1 MADKMYRTSPREN
14 GKYYSIESSYDG
26 GKSWHSTGDT
36 SPTQEEAN
44 KKIENMKNG
53 LTASGLTKE
62 QAKANIPEGTPSIGN
77 ADPNSK
83 TVLTKEEAEKSGI
96 NWRNLPTQY
105 ELEHPILT
113 GNKKNDSN
121 GWVDSDGKVHL
132 NGITTEA
139 RNNAAIEDRKNNRD
153 YRTAKAPSQRELDM
167 RNGTFNTK
175 NVDGTYTWSNEELI
189 STRETARKNKDTVL
203 ESAIQK
209 EINRRY
215 AAGEA
220 PEFNPTPKTPKEE
233 PKEVEQTVEQKTEE
247 TENFQ
252 VGSNTDGKDFTDETY
267 LKEETPK
274 KSSYWTNF
282 LYGNDKGS
290 VQNDK
295 EAQAEKEKKMED
307 FLKNNPN
314 LLKAIFGKNSGLNFG
329 ERVVRLGEMLA
340 MIGADATRGAY
351 AGFNKQALPEATK
364 GKYSEIYNNALKNQY
379 ERKQDIFKSENKA
392 SIDKANRLSIL
403 KSSPILSK
411 LDDDMLSQLADKTIT
426 GITDAEWGK
435 YEHDLQKKGYKPQ
448 EIEEI
453 KSTFN
458 TLRNTFSDITSQR
471 GNVVELNGKEFDL
484 MRKPQQA
491 IAELQAQKAKLN
503 EQLVQVRTLKYD
515 KLTSFLQ
522 SFKSAYADIQSVSNS
537 MSENKEFGYKASATV
552 EGGIPVVKG
561 SVSGGVNGGT
571 DNKKSTETNTDKLAL
586 EGLQTGKIAAE
597 EWNKD
602 TDTYRRLLED
612 SIKEAIKEIDS
623 QIAALKKFHSIDDG
637 IVKAPHMKQW
647 LVREDGTRIALNP
660 SDNIYATKNK
670 LTTKKDNKSENVVP
684 MKKEDKVVVIQKKL
698 GHNCD
703 KMIIKNNDYYLSKLK

>member
-14 GKYYSIESSYDG
+14 GKYYAIESSYDG
-26 GKSWHSTGDT
+26 GKTWHSTGDS

-53 LTASGLTKE
+53 LTASGLTQE
-62 QAKANIPEGTPSIGN
+62 EAKASIPEGTPTIGN

-83 TVLTKEEAEKSGI
+83 TVLTKEEAAKAGI
-96 NWRNLPTQY
+96 NWRTLPTQY

-121 GWVDSDGKVHL
+121 GWVDSDGNVHL

-139 RNNAAIEDRKNNRD
+139 RNNAAIEDRENNRD

-167 RNGTFNTK
+167 RNGNFNTK
-175 NVDGTYTWSNEELI
+175 NVDGTYAWSNEELI
-189 STRETARKNKDTVL
+189 STRETARKNNDTEL
-203 ESAIQK
+203 EDAVQK

-220 PEFNPTPKTPKEE
+220 PEFNPTPKKEE
-233 PKEVEQTVEQKTEE
+233 PKEVEQTVEQKTDE
-247 TENFQ
+247 TEKFRI
-252 VGSNTDGKDFTDETY
+252 GSNTEGENFIGETDR
-267 LKEETPK
+267 KEETPK

-295 EAQAEKEKKMED
+295 EAKAEKEKKMDD

-314 LLKAIFGKNSGLNFG
+314 LVKAIFGKNSGLNFG
-329 ERVVRLGEMLA
+329 ERVARLGEMLA
-340 MIGADATRGAY
+340 MIGADATKGAY
-351 AGFNKQALPEATK
+351 AGFNHQALPEATK
-364 GKYSEIYNNALKNQY
+364 GRYSEIYNNALKNQY
-379 ERKQDIFKSENKA
+379 ERKQDVFESENKA
-392 SIDKANRLSIL
+392 NIDKANRISIL

-411 LDDDMLSQLADKTIT
+411 LDDDMLSQLADKTVT
-426 GITDAEWGK
+426 GITEAEWNK
-435 YEHDLQKKGYKPQ
+435 YENDLQKKGYNTQ

-458 TLRNTFSDITSQR
+458 TLRNTFSDITTQR

-503 EQLVQVRTLKYD
+503 EQLVQVRTLKYEQL
-515 KLTSFLQ
+515 KSFLQ
-522 SFKSAYADIQSVSNS
+522 SFKSTYAGIQSVSNS
-537 MSENKEFGYKASATV
+537 MSENKEFGYSSSANV
-552 EGGIPVVKG
+552 EGGIPIA
-561 SVSGGVNGGT
+561 SVSASIDANSGT
-571 DNKKSTETNTDKLAL
+571 GSAKSTGTNTDKLAL

-602 TDTYRRLLED
+602 TATYRKLLED

-684 MKKEDKVVVIQKKL
+684 MEKEDKVVVIQKKL

-703 KMIIKNNDYYLSKLK
+703 KRIIKNNDYYLSKLK